1 MNKYEKLIEYII
13 NDEQDKAK
21 ALFHSIVVDKS
32 RKIYEGLMDEELG
45 GNQSQGMI
53 GGISNE
59 VEGDEIAQE
68 AEGDEFGSD
77 EFGSEEGSLEL
88 GGDDLGDEL
97 GGDDLGDELGGDE
110 FGAEEGEGSVEDR
123 VMDLESALDELKAE
137 FDELMASESGE
148 AEHDEFGS
156 DDLSDEEGSDADF
169 DSEGDD
175 TDFDSDV
182 EESMVREYV
191 EQVNADPFKAGASEG
206 DAVGSGGKKSPINA
220 KSPLISGK
228 NDMGGT
234 TKNIAKGGSE
244 ANPDGKSPTPKP
256 TNEYTKGQGNLKGA
270 GKFENVPGANTKGYQ
285 SKEKKWESES
295 GKEGQTT
302 KDSMSVD
309 KKSLNPGGKPG
320 FRSN

>member
-53 GGISNE
+53 DGISNE

-68 AEGDEFGSD
+68 AEGDEFV
-77 EFGSEEGSLEL
+77 
-88 GGDDLGDEL
+88 GDEM
-97 GGDDLGDELGGDE
+97 GMDDDMGDELGGDE
-110 FGAEEGEGSVEDR
+110 MGMDDGMGDEASVEDR

-137 FDELMASESGE
+137 FDELMAAEAGE
-148 AEHDEFGS
+148 EEHADDFGGEEGADEFGG
-156 DDLSDEEGSDADF
+156 EEGADDADF
-169 DSEGDD
+169 DSDEDM
-175 TDFDSDV
+175 

-256 TNEYTKGQGNLKGA
+256 SNEYTKGQGNLKGA

-285 SKEKKWESES
+285 SKEK
-295 GKEGQTT
+295 GTDKEGATT
-302 KDSMSVD
+302 SGSMSVD

-320 FRSN
+320 FKSN